1 MRYKTNARE
10 VSALLMLAGGLVL
23 AFISLYMPP
32 RGVIDSSVIYI
43 FAQVLIYAGSALG
56 IDYYIRQKFDGLG
69 R

>member
-1 MRYKTNARE
+1 MSYKTNARE
-10 VSALLMLAGGLVL
+10 VTATLMLAGGLVL

-43 FAQVLIYAGSALG
+43 FAQILIYAGSALG
-56 IDYYIRQKFDGLG
+56 IDYYIRQRYDGID

>member
-10 VSALLMLAGGLVL
+10 VSAMLMLAGGLVL

-32 RGVIDSSVIYI
+32 RGTIDSSVLYI
-43 FAQVLIYAGSALG
+43 FAQILIYAGSALG
-56 IDYYIRQKFDGLG
+56 IDYYIRQRFENLD